1 MPYKP
6 PLSGHINHHTR
17 QLRKFNMISRKQLI
31 DDYLDFVNNYL
42 SVSLFA
48 EHRGLTEGQARLL
61 LDVAKMVF
69 NSPHPEA

>member
-1 MPYKP
+1 
-6 PLSGHINHHTR
+6 
-17 QLRKFNMISRKQLI
+17 MISRKQLI

-61 LDVAKMVF
+61 LDLAKMVF
-69 NSPHPEA
+69 NNPHPES

>member
-1 MPYKP
+1 
-6 PLSGHINHHTR
+6 
-17 QLRKFNMISRKQLI
+17 MISREQLI

-48 EHRGLTEGQARLL
+48 EHCGLTEDQAGLL

-69 NSPHPEA
+69 NSPHPES

>member
-1 MPYKP
+1 
-6 PLSGHINHHTR
+6 
-17 QLRKFNMISRKQLI
+17 MISRGQLI
-31 DDYLDFVNNYL
+31 DDYLDFVNNYI

-48 EHRGLTEGQARLL
+48 EHRGLTEDQARLL

>member
-1 MPYKP
+1 MVV
-6 PLSGHINHHTR
+6 N
-17 QLRKFNMISRKQLI
+17 NMKRSTHVSIVVRKQLI

-42 SVSLFA
+42 SVALFA
-48 EHRGLTEGQARLL
+48 EHRGLTEDQARLL

>member
-1 MPYKP
+1 
-6 PLSGHINHHTR
+6 
-17 QLRKFNMISRKQLI
+17 MISRGQLI

-69 NSPHPEA
+69 NSPHPES

>member
-1 MPYKP
+1 MVNLLITISLNNNTNLK
-6 PLSGHINHHTR
+6 
-17 QLRKFNMISRKQLI
+17 LRAFDMISREQLI

-42 SVSLFA
+42 SVSPFA

-61 LDVAKMVF
+61 LDLAKMVF

>member
-1 MPYKP
+1 
-6 PLSGHINHHTR
+6 
-17 QLRKFNMISRKQLI
+17 MISREQLI

-61 LDVAKMVF
+61 LELAKTVF
-69 NSPHPEA
+69 NNPHPEA

>member
-1 MPYKP
+1 
-6 PLSGHINHHTR
+6 
-17 QLRKFNMISRKQLI
+17 MISRKQLI

-61 LDVAKMVF
+61 LDIAKMVF
-69 NSPHPEA
+69 DNPHPDA

>member
-1 MPYKP
+1 
-6 PLSGHINHHTR
+6 
-17 QLRKFNMISRKQLI
+17 MISREQLI

-61 LDVAKMVF
+61 LDLAKMVF
-69 NSPHPEA
+69 NSTHPDAQYRTKQNGPPCAGFRLST

>member
-1 MPYKP
+1 
-6 PLSGHINHHTR
+6 
-17 QLRKFNMISRKQLI
+17 MISRKQLI

-48 EHRGLTEGQARLL
+48 EHRGLTEDQARLL

-69 NSPHPEA
+69 SSPHPEA

>member
-1 MPYKP
+1 
-6 PLSGHINHHTR
+6 
-17 QLRKFNMISRKQLI
+17 MISRKQLI

-69 NSPHPEA
+69 NSPHPES

>member
-1 MPYKP
+1 
-6 PLSGHINHHTR
+6 
-17 QLRKFNMISRKQLI
+17 MISRGRLT

-61 LDVAKMVF
+61 LDIAKMVF
-69 NSPHPEA
+69 NSPHPDA

>member
-1 MPYKP
+1 MKTIP
-6 PLSGHINHHTR
+6 SGLCWR
-17 QLRKFNMISRKQLI
+17 YVVWKLREFDMISRKQLI

-61 LDVAKMVF
+61 LDLGKMVF
-69 NSPHPEA
+69 NSRDGEA

>member
-1 MPYKP
+1 
-6 PLSGHINHHTR
+6 
-17 QLRKFNMISRKQLI
+17 MISREQLI

-48 EHRGLTEGQARLL
+48 EHRGLTEGQTRLL

-69 NSPHPEA
+69 NSPHPES